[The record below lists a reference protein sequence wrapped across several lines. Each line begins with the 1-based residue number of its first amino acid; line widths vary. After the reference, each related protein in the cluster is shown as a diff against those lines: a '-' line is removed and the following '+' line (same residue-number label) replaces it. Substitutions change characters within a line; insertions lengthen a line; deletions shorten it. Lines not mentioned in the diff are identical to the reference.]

1 MCPKSLIRSVLHFC
15 LIPKFMLVNTVPP
28 CWRWKQ
34 WEGEVV
40 LQEMNSGLKGE
51 ETSKWKSPTSPQNVK
66 VQQEQGRHQGARG
79 GCCACGSAVH
89 VGQKLSAENKDSGK
103 YSHTFSFKAEER
115 VRNNKNNT
123 QSSEYLQVGK
133 EREKLL
139 RK

>member
-66 VQQEQGRHQGARG
+66 VQQEQGDTRELDVD
-79 GCCACGSAVH
+79 AVH
-89 VGQKLSAENKDSGK
+89 VDQLCMW
-103 YSHTFSFKAEER
+103 
-115 VRNNKNNT
+115 VRNLAQRTKTQGNT
-123 QSSEYLQVGK
+123 PILFLSRQK
-133 EREKLL
+133 RE
-139 RK
+139 